1 MIIHCMFIWQTLM
14 QNKVTTLN
22 YLKMKRLIVLLV
34 MICGMMPLLWASD
47 GCDQHLSPEEFRAKQ
62 KAFITEKAGLT
73 SEEAAKFF
81 PLYFELQDRKKQLN
95 DEAWNLLRQGK
106 DEKTTEAQYEE
117 IMEGVYDARIASDRL
132 DKTYFDKFKK
142 ILSCKKIYL
151 VQRAEMRFHRELLK
165 GMHKKGDGPQRR
177 PQGKK

>member
-1 MIIHCMFIWQTLM
+1 MWHYASAL
-14 QNKVTTLN
+14 
-22 YLKMKRLIVLLV
+22 
-34 MICGMMPLLWASD
+34 ASD

-95 DEAWNLLRQGK
+95 DEAWKL
-106 DEKTTEAQYEE
+106 
-117 IMEGVYDARIASDRL
+117 
-132 DKTYFDKFKK
+132 FDKGKMKKQPKPSMRKLWKVYMMPVSLLTGWTRPTLISSRK
-142 ILSCKKIYL
+142 ILPCKKIYL

-165 GMHKKGDGPQRR
+165 GMHKNGDSPQRR
-177 PQGKK
+177 PQREKMSSE

>member
-1 MIIHCMFIWQTLM
+1 
-14 QNKVTTLN
+14 
-22 YLKMKRLIVLLV
+22 MKRLIVLLV

-95 DEAWNLLRQGK
+95 DEAWKLLRQGK
-106 DEKTTEAQYEE
+106 DEKNNRSQYEE

-132 DKTYFDKFKK
+132 DKTTLINSRRYCLVKRF
-142 ILSCKKIYL
+142 IWCK
-151 VQRAEMRFHRELLK
+151 ELK
-165 GMHKKGDGPQRR
+165 CVSIVNC
-177 PQGKK
+177 